1 MDKAPVVLP
10 TRRGYDLWS
19 EVYDT
24 DGNPLTA
31 MEEPVVDRL
40 LGPVRGLSVA
50 DIGCGTG
57 RHALRLARRG
67 AEVVGLDFSEGMLAR
82 ARAKPGARAVR
93 FIRHDLARPL
103 PLRSGGFD
111 RVLCALVLE
120 HIRDLEALFRELGRV
135 CRRDG
140 LIVVT
145 AMHPALWLKGQSAR
159 FFDPKSGRDI
169 RPRSRRQT
177 LSDYVL
183 AAVSA
188 GLRLSH
194 MSEHAPDRALARRFP
209 RAAKHLGWPLLAVM
223 ALRKS
228 IGPLEGFPP

>member
-1 MDKAPVVLP
+1 MAKEPVVVP
-10 TRRGYDLWS
+10 TRRGYDLWA

-40 LGPVRGLSVA
+40 LGRVRGLAVA
-50 DIGCGTG
+50 DVGCGTG

-67 AEVVGLDFSEGMLAR
+67 ARVTGFDFSEGMLAK
-82 ARAKPGARAVR
+82 ARAKPGAEAVR

-103 PLRSGGFD
+103 PLRSGSCD
-111 RVLCALVLE
+111 RVLCSLVLE
-120 HIRDLEALFRELGRV
+120 HIKDLEGFFRELGRV
-135 CRRDG
+135 CRKDG
-140 LIVVT
+140 LVVVT

-169 RPRSRRQT
+169 RPRSHRQT
-177 LSDYVL
+177 LSDYVM
-183 AAVSA
+183 AAASA
-188 GLRLSH
+188 GLRVEH

-209 RAAKHLGWPLLAVM
+209 RAVKHLGWPLLAVM
-223 ALRKS
+223 AMRRD
-228 IGPLEGFPP
+228 